1 MLTPLQISTR
11 RFAPNGKGGYRASDV
26 DAFMQ
31 KLYKSY
37 AKLYNDNNVLSEK
50 IQSVSPALEE
60 YNKNK
65 AAIANA
71 LISAQTVAENM
82 LEKAQSESAI
92 VLEAANK
99 NAEAFLDEKKAEAEK
114 YYTERTQQA
123 DIRLRELEYAYAKL
137 QKEADDFREAYI
149 AKVNA
154 QIEALITDANEKA
167 AGIVAAAYNDAKLAK
182 SKADEAVSNAGL
194 QLQSLKDETA
204 KIKGE
209 LSALILVA
217 DSAVKSIGDYNIEE
231 VNASSDD
238 AVIADAIDPA
248 EIEKFDLDVKEE
260 AIIEPVTFEDDAEDV
275 VVPVYEDKE
284 IEITP
289 VFEEAN
295 SAATD
300 EIVDLFSHSSDSGKD
315 KNEIPD
321 VSSYLSKIFD
331 SVSDD
336 DESFGFDNLISES

>member
-1 MLTPLQISTR
+1 MLTPLQISTQ

-37 AKLYNDNNVLSEK
+37 AKLYNDNNVLNEK

-123 DIRLRELEYAYAKL
+123 DIRLRELEYAYSKL

-149 AKVNA
+149 SKVNA

-182 SKADEAVSNAGL
+182 SKADEAVSNANI

-238 AVIADAIDPA
+238 AIIADAIDLA